1 MKTDPS
7 LWVKPEDLLAWQ
19 LVEYSKKY
27 KANFASYKLH
37 YRAAVR
43 PKPNS
48 ISIQRMEWLVE
59 RGVIM
64 RMKGEIPNGERD
76 IRRVK
81 GSRNTFIQTN

>member
-1 MKTDPS
+1 M
-7 LWVKPEDLLAWQ
+7 WQ

-27 KANFASYKLH
+27 KANFASYVLH

-48 ISIQRMEWLVE
+48 ISMQRMEWLVE

-76 IRRVK
+76 TRRVK
-81 GSRNTFIQTN
+81 GTEADVDSPYGYGRGYRVRYS